1 MQSLILQIVS
11 ATGVT
16 AVACLAGV
24 IIGHSKTGRKASSQY
39 PSPEQTAPQGHILEE
54 ENALSTL
61 AGRSPRDLQS
71 RFKSHMAE
79 RKPFLNENVSIES
92 VAASLGT
99 NKTTLSKMV
108 NDNFKMN
115 WRQLLNCYRIK
126 EAVTLLAKN
135 PEMGM
140 EQLRK
145 NSGFNSV
152 STFTSSFSRFTGC
165 TPGEYCKK
173 NIRK

>member
-1 MQSLILQIVS
+1 MKSLILQIIS
-11 ATGVT
+11 ATSVT
-16 AVACLAGV
+16 TVACLAGV
-24 IIGHSKTGRKASSQY
+24 IIGHRKSARKASLQY
-39 PSPEQTAPQGHILEE
+39 STPEQMAPEGRILEE
-54 ENALSTL
+54 EHALSEL
-61 AGRSPRDLQS
+61 GGRDPRDLQV

-79 RKPFLNENVSIES
+79 QKPFLDDNVSIES

-115 WRQLLNCYRIK
+115 WRQLLNYYRIK

-135 PEMGM
+135 PQMGM

-145 NSGFNSV
+145 DSGFNSV

-173 NIRK
+173 NIHK

>member
-1 MQSLILQIVS
+1 MTTLLQIIS
-11 ATGVT
+11 ATGIT
-16 AVACLAGV
+16 AAAGLAGI
-24 IIGHSKTGRKASSQY
+24 IIGRRKSARKQLPQY
-39 PSPEQTAPQGHILEE
+39 ISPEQIEPGGRILEE
-54 ENALSTL
+54 EHALSDL
-61 AGRSPRDLQS
+61 CSRDPRDLQS
-71 RFKSHMAE
+71 RFKNHMAE
-79 RKPFLNENVSIES
+79 QKPFLDDNVSIES

-108 NDNFKMN
+108 NDNYKMN
-115 WRQLLNCYRIK
+115 WRQLLNYYRIK

-135 PEMGM
+135 PQMGM